1 MEGGRRMSE
10 LTKEEEEEI
19 AKLVRE
25 LMSKMKITMLPTGV
39 IIIDDGEEE

>member
-1 MEGGRRMSE
+1 MSE

-19 AKLVRE
+19 ARHVRE

>member
-1 MEGGRRMSE
+1 MSE

-19 AKLVRE
+19 ARLVRE

>member
-1 MEGGRRMSE
+1 MSE